1 MILILIILCIIGTP
15 LFSVIA
21 ASAMFGYA
29 SQEIDL
35 MAIVIE
41 IIGIS
46 DMPFLS
52 AIPLFTLSG
61 YLLSESNAPK
71 RLVALT
77 DVFLGWMP
85 SGLAIVSILA
95 CALFTAFT
103 GASGVTIIALGAILY
118 PALKEDGYSDKF
130 NLGLITTSG
139 SLGLLFAPSLPL
151 ILYGVIAEVSIDNL
165 FKAGILPGL
174 MMIILLSFYSFSVN
188 SKNSK
193 SGKSFNL
200 KKALITLKE
209 CAWEIP
215 LPFLVL
221 GGIYSGFFAISEA
234 AALTALYVF
243 IVEVVILKEIKFID
257 LPSLMRES
265 MIMVGGILIVLAV
278 SLASTNYMI
287 DSGLPQKIFGLVS
300 EVVDDQITFI
310 ILLLLFLIILGAI
323 LDIFSAIVL
332 VVPILLPIAEM
343 YEINQI
349 HLGIIFL
356 STMQLGYLTPP
367 VGINLFIASYRF
379 DRSIIDVYSST
390 IPFFLILLISV
401 ILIAFL
407 PSLST
412 VFI

>member
-61 YLLSESNAPK
+61 YLLSESKAPK

-188 SKNSK
+188 AKNSK
-193 SGKSFNL
+193 SGRSFNL

-401 ILIAFL
+401 ILIAYL
-407 PSLST
+407 PSLSIL
-412 VFI
+412 FI

>member
-21 ASAMFGYA
+21 ASAIFGYA

-188 SKNSK
+188 AKNSK
-193 SGKSFNL
+193 SGKPFNL

-209 CAWEIP
+209 CAWEMP

-243 IVEVVILKEIKFID
+243 IVEVIILKEIKFID

-407 PSLST
+407 PSLSI

>member
-300 EVVDDQITFI
+300 DVVDDQITFI

-407 PSLST
+407 PSLSI